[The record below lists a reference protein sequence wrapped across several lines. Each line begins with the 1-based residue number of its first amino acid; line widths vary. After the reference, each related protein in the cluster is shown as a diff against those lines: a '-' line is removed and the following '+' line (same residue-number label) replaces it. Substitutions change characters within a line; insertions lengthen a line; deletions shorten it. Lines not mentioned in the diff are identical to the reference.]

1 MSAAEFGSWFW
12 SMIYDDVL
20 FNNVQISTGSLSSLA
35 ALSEWN
41 MARNSLEITQFD
53 VLEILET

>member
-20 FNNVQISTGSLSSLA
+20 FTDVQSSTGSLSSLA